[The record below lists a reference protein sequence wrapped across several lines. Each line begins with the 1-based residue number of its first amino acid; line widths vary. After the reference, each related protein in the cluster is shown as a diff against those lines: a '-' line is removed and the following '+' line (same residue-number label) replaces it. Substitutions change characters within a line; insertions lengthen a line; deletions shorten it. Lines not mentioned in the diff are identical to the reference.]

1 MTQWSNQSQGAK
13 PDFSQFFKDDYG
25 IILLRGKNSFG
36 TLIYSY
42 VKVSFPNID
51 RLQHC
56 LRNSLPFSPS
66 DFGEVIAA
74 GTGEPT
80 DEVRLEVGRLYPII
94 DQKTPA
100 ASTTPATVGVQAP
113 AVTPPLEKKGWDE
126 Y

>member
-1 MTQWSNQSQGAK
+1 MTQWSSPGQGAK

-36 TLIYSY
+36 DLIYSY
-42 VKVSFPNID
+42 VKVTFPNID

-56 LRNSLPFSPS
+56 LRNRLPFIPS
-66 DFGEVIAA
+66 DFGEVVAA

-80 DEVRLEVGRLYPII
+80 DEVKMEVGRLYPII
-94 DQKTPA
+94 DQKPPA
-100 ASTTPATVGVQAP
+100 DAPTASATAPQASAAPPAP
-113 AVTPPLEKKGWDE
+113 EKKAWDE